1 MSCARELRSHSI
13 TNDLTPN
20 TPSDHQERAFFWL
33 YDPSDP
39 AYEEDPLQAPQEERL
54 YIDRDE
60 SVRFIVEDDA
70 FEEGEPLPGLAATGG
85 PAGAGVATGIGTG
98 VTVEA
103 LEAAKAKRKAP
114 FRITVSWSLDGHGV

>member
-1 MSCARELRSHSI
+1 MGFFDDIHIPTHL
-13 TNDLTPN
+13 LPTPN
-20 TPSDHQERAFFWL
+20 AFDHQERAFFWL

-39 AYEEDPLQAPQEERL
+39 SYEEDPLQAPQEERL

-60 SVRFIVEDDA
+60 SVRFIIEDDA

-85 PAGAGVATGIGTG
+85 PAGTGGTGIGTG

-103 LEAAKAKRKAP
+103 LEAARAKRKAP
-114 FRITVSWSLDGHGV
+114 FRITVSSTRSE